1 MSYMHHA
8 WTGEHQPGGVSLPGA
23 LVTSV
28 RFGAQEYLAT
38 PTLRSAR
45 NSCNSD
51 GSDRWTAS
59 GDQRCHA
66 VCETAHDWKRPSKSQ
81 THGAPRQGIAGQV
94 REHALQRAVS
104 GGESDQPT
112 RRSSADILPA
122 RPALS

>member
-66 VCETAHDWKRPSKSQ
+66 VCETASWLEETVEKPNARRALTRHRR
-81 THGAPRQGIAGQV
+81 TGARTRFA
-94 REHALQRAVS
+94 
-104 GGESDQPT
+104 ESSF
-112 RRSSADILPA
+112 RRRVGSANPKIL
-122 RPALS
+122 S